1 MKYVSDTLGI
11 EMSTAPWNGTV
22 KLPYYLI
29 DRYEF
34 SKAKID
40 NVPCL
45 LMKPIGDL
53 DTLPAIKKH
62 ISRVCEAEPLP
73 VVLDLDA
80 MTARRR
86 TSLIESRI
94 PFVVQSCH
102 IYLPFLGIA
111 LTERYTSIKT
121 ASETL
126 MPSSQLLLFHYLY
139 QPETELRAG
148 ETAEIFGISAMQVTR
163 AIKQLTAL
171 GLVQTRKEGV
181 RTIMLSNERR
191 RDLFDKARPYLLN
204 PVRKRLYVEYEDL
217 PKGLPISGYSALS
230 EMTILGSPSLR
241 TYAFYGKSDEFTVT
255 DALVDNNTQAEVE
268 FWRYDPAL
276 LSKHPGVVDEL
287 SLIVSLPHDDDPR
300 VEEAIEELLL
310 KVWG

>member
-1 MKYVSDTLGI
+1 MKYVSDTLGVEI
-11 EMSTAPWNGTV
+11 STEPWASTGS
-22 KLPYYLI
+22 LPYYLV

-34 SKAKID
+34 KKAMID
-40 NVPCL
+40 SVPCL
-45 LMKPIGDL
+45 FMKPIGEFE
-53 DTLPAIKKH
+53 TLPAVKKH

-86 TSLIESRI
+86 KSLIESRI
-94 PFVVQSCH
+94 PFVVPSCH

-139 QPETELRAG
+139 QPEAELSAG
-148 ETAEIFGISAMQVTR
+148 ETAEVFGISAMQVTR
-163 AIKQLTAL
+163 AIKQLSAL

-191 RDLFDKARPYLLN
+191 HDLFNRAKPHLLN

-230 EMTILGSPSLR
+230 EMTMLGSPTMR
-241 TYAFYGKSDEFTVT
+241 TFAFYGKADELTGT
-255 DALVDNNTQAEVE
+255 DTLVDNTAQAEVE
-268 FWRYDPAL
+268 FWCYYPAL
-276 LSKHPGVVDEL
+276 LSKHPGVVDTL
-287 SLIVSLPHDDDPR
+287 SLIVSLPRDDDPR
-300 VEEAIEELLL
+300 VEEAIEELLI